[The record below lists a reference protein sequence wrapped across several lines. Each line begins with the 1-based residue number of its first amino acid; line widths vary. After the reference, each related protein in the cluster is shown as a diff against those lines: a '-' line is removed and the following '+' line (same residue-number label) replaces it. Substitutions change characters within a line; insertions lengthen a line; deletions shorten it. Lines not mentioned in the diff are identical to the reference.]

1 MNVELVGNQGVL
13 GYLLVI
19 VVQTPTSNQPAQSS
33 FAKNK
38 INQLHNNSFRST
50 SWLWHSSRKFVH
62 RSVPAG
68 VAPVHPLRARMSIF
82 GGKATKLVNPF
93 SPGSTIVLSA
103 LIDSTP
109 ILPIVSRLRAKYRAD
124 INPIPTT
131 PRGNSFTQGKHVYVP
146 LFHGLPSRDYEL
158 YRASLSRINH
168 DHFKSPIEV
177 FEPFKY
183 TRKRPTPMASIGFN
197 IISAEIISI
206 RHKLAVDLKEFMS
219 LERRN
224 FARQLIAN
232 PNQRNPN
239 VQYHP
244 MIKFMYEIDPTR
256 AEEILRDIKQRYP
269 TKVTTSTLFGFCL
282 QEYKHKGSSRQ
293 TTEDFLY
300 QK

>member
-1 MNVELVGNQGVL
+1 M
-13 GYLLVI
+13 
-19 VVQTPTSNQPAQSS
+19 A
-33 FAKNK
+33 
-38 INQLHNNSFRST
+38 
-50 SWLWHSSRKFVH
+50 
-62 RSVPAG
+62 
-68 VAPVHPLRARMSIF
+68 M
-82 GGKATKLVNPF
+82 KLVNPF
-93 SPGSTIVLSA
+93 PPGSTIVLSA

-131 PRGNSFTQGKHVYVP
+131 SRGNSFTQGKHIYVP

-197 IISAEIISI
+197 IISAEILSI

-219 LERRN
+219 LERRK
-224 FARQLIAN
+224 FARQLVHS
-232 PNQRNPN
+232 PNKRNPN

-244 MIKFMYEIDPTR
+244 MIKFMYGIDPTR
-256 AEEILRDIKQRYP
+256 GEEILRDIKQRYP
-269 TKVTTSTLFGFCL
+269 TKVTTSTLFGFSL
-282 QEYKHKGSSRQ
+282 QELYKHERSSRQ
-293 TTEDFLY
+293 TTEDFLF